1 MKRTNQGWMIFGLL
15 VSVLTGGAEAQTTIE
30 LGPGGDLPGR
40 IRQAQAGTTIRLRDG
55 TYPVA
60 GTLQIVADRITLTS
74 KSGNREAV
82 ILDGNLA
89 GLPLSRDNFL
99 SEIVQVRAS
108 NVTISDLTIR
118 YAGAHGIHASG
129 GSETIRHLV
138 VRNVHILDCGEQFIK
153 VNSNG
158 DQTHLTW
165 VDSGL
170 VEHSLLEFQNTS
182 VVHDMGT
189 YDYTGGI
196 DIHGGRDWII
206 RSNTFRNFWRND
218 RLQEHAIHF
227 WSRSRGSLV
236 ENNTFINCWRAV
248 GFGMKTEAQ
257 GLTRSYP
264 DGAGESPYFD
274 HVDGIVRNNVVYN
287 DANHRLESG
296 IELANVTG
304 AQIYHNTIFSRTSP
318 FNSIEYRWPNTRVT
332 IKNNLCSHRIME
344 RDGAQAVLATNL
356 TPATAALFVNQ
367 DGENLH
373 LQPTAISAI
382 RQASSLESGLAGQD
396 MDGYAVASP
405 ADIGADQQGKGVG
418 LAPWRLPRNLA
429 AWSPSFT
436 GTLIE
441 FDGRDALGR
450 GR

>member
-1 MKRTNQGWMIFGLL
+1 MNHSTKIFCLL
-15 VSVLTGGAEAQTTIE
+15 VGVLTGSARAQATIE
-30 LGPGGDLPGR
+30 LGPGDDLPSK
-40 IRQAQAGTTIRLRDG
+40 IRQAQAGTTFRLRDG
-55 TYPVA
+55 TYAVT
-60 GTLQIVADRITLTS
+60 GTLQIVADGITLTS
-74 KSGNREAV
+74 KSGSREAV
-82 ILDGNLA
+82 ILDGNS
-89 GLPLSRDNFL
+89 GGGPPSRENFL
-99 SEIVQVRAS
+99 SEIIQVRSS
-108 NVTISDLTIR
+108 NVTISDITIR
-118 YAGAHGIHASG
+118 HAAAHGIHASG

-158 DQTHLTW
+158 DPNHLTW

-182 VVHDMGT
+182 VMHDMGT

-206 RSNTFRNFWRND
+206 RSNEFRNFWRDD

-227 WSRSRGSLV
+227 WSRSRGSLI

-248 GFGMKTEAQ
+248 GLGMKTQAE

-287 DANHRLESG
+287 DASHRLESG
-296 IELANVTG
+296 VELANVTG

-318 FNSIEYRWPNTRVT
+318 FNSIEYRWPNTRVA

-344 RDGAQAVLATNL
+344 RDGAQAELATNL
-356 TPATAALFVNQ
+356 TSATATLFV
-367 DGENLH
+367 DPDSENLH
-373 LQPTAISAI
+373 LLPTASSAI
-382 RQASSLESGLAGQD
+382 HQATPLDNGLAGQA
-396 MDGYAVASP
+396 MDGFVIVSP
-405 ADIGADQQGKGVG
+405 ADIGADQQGKGVN
-418 LAPWRLPRNLA
+418 LSPWRRPRNPA
-429 AWSPSFT
+429 ALGPSFT
-436 GTLIE
+436 GTIIE
-441 FDGRDALGR
+441 FDGLDALGR
-450 GR
+450 RH